1 MASSFIDDLL
11 GKKIDENEVSA
22 MKGSLESQLA
32 SSTVTNSTPH
42 EVKSV
47 VSQAKPTTSQANVT
61 SQPPKQSSPI
71 LSQTANIRSGIPAQ
85 RIPVSTTVIHIAPR
99 PTPST
104 AVPLAPRPNTMTV
117 LAPGAGGR
125 YVINAA
131 DLLNRN
137 VNVINASRL
146 LAPRMVTGIVPGQ
159 GQAIAPRI
167 IQQIQ
172 PTLAGVP
179 MGQARQPNPGVQ
191 ISTDNKTGRISLSQ
205 APIHSAV
212 ATSSNTGV
220 TFSTLPRPSLQVQ
233 PGENRNSIPS
243 NTAIRMPTPVQLIAN
258 QGSSPIKN
266 SSQGLIPTTSNPSI
280 TTISYQN
287 STNTNTATTT
297 TKSIPATTTPIGA
310 TQVPV
315 AQPQTKAISNAHL
328 EAVKEQATKLK
339 NFFNNLIRLAA
350 EKSPEVGP
358 AVKDLIQKVMVCIT
372 ITWIKI

>member
-42 EVKSV
+42 EVKPV
-47 VSQAKPTTSQANVT
+47 ISQAKSTTSQVNVT

-117 LAPGAGGR
+117 LAPGSGGR
-125 YVINAA
+125 YVISAA

-146 LAPRMVTGIVPGQ
+146 LAPRMVTGVVPGQ

-179 MGQARQPNPGVQ
+179 MAHRPQTPGVQ
-191 ISTDNKTGRISLSQ
+191 ISTDSKTGRISLSQ
-205 APIHSAV
+205 APIHSVVTA
-212 ATSSNTGV
+212 SNTGV

-233 PGENRNSIPS
+233 PGENRNSIPG
-243 NTAIRMPTPVQLIAN
+243 NTAIRMPAPVQLVAN

-266 SSQGLIPTTSNPSI
+266 SSQGLVASTSNPSI

-287 STNTNTATTT
+287 STNTNTVTTT
-297 TKSIPATTTPIGA
+297 TKTIPVSTSPIGA
-310 TQVPV
+310 TQVPI
-315 AQPQTKAISNAHL
+315 AQPQAKAMNAHL
-328 EAVKEQATKLK
+328 EAVKEQAAKLK
-339 NFFNNLIRLAA
+339 NFFNNLIRLAS

-358 AVKDLIQKVMVCIT
+358 AVKDLIQKVMVCMGIA
-372 ITWIKI
+372 